1 MPGAYLSSG
10 VMIVDTGFN
19 ATGWA
24 NRYEA
29 NVHAWREDSGA
40 MLAITITQNTS
51 DFDRFSVNNLN
62 GSVTNSVK
70 LSF

>member
-1 MPGAYLSSG
+1 MPGSYLVSG
-10 VMIVDTGFN
+10 AMIVDTGFN

-24 NRYEA
+24 DRYEA
-29 NVHAWREDSGA
+29 NVHAWREDTGV

-62 GSVTNSVK
+62 ATITNSVK